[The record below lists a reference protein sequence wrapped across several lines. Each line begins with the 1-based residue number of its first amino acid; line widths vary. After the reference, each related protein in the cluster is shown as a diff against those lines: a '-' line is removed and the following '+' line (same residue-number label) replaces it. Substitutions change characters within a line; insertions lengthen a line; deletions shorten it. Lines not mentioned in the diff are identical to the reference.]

1 MVWGCIAMIPM
12 PWKPLKKILKILKS
26 SLSPNQ
32 IAFSFALGIF
42 AGLPPL
48 GLHVIL
54 PITLALLVR
63 CSFRAFLLSMGLF
76 KLISL
81 AVAPG
86 SYAIGRFLL
95 DANRGLDGLWRVLF
109 HLPIAAPMGYGRY
122 LLFGS
127 LILALLMAIPVF
139 FLVRFLVIKYRC
151 SFTTW
156 VAGWRIS
163 KKLHGRRGIGFL
175 RFFLTGGEAKYEH
188 GKVPWG
194 PFRYVRREMMIILPI
209 IYVFCYLIA
218 AVVVPFFAGRIA
230 TSAASFVVG
239 GDVAVEDSAFSLFT
253 GRLDL
258 EGFSVQ
264 DPGKPEENVLEIP
277 SLTLDAGMLPLIE
290 KRVVFNNVIIDEV
303 FLHVKREA
311 DGTLNIDNF
320 TSGWNAEGYMD
331 WAAKYADKVDWFDLL
346 RHFIEYLGEPRP
358 RKPPTDL
365 SRYSGGR
372 SFPGFRPS
380 FAVEQIEIGR
390 IHLTLDDVRD
400 PGEGLPPLT
409 LIEVELSNLAFPSH
423 LNRDPVIIALKG
435 RVGDDPESA
444 FLLSAHLDAMHL
456 DDRGEVPEH
465 RYDLELRKIDLV
477 RIAKIYETTLPVVVL
492 SGRATCTMGVT
503 IRGDEVLGEVSL
515 LVEDLRLAELPGRP
529 LFGLSADLSARV
541 VEGINRYARD
551 LPVVIGFAIDGEVAS
566 PQVHWEEP
574 LLEIAREGLL
584 MEGRRE
590 LQGVIDR
597 LGLQID
603 ALGPTGEVPLQP
615 GYEELRR
622 QAEERA
628 TELIRGGVEGLS
640 PPDLVDPLKDLFE
653 ELFPVNEEE
662 GS

>member
-1 MVWGCIAMIPM
+1 MIPM

-81 AVAPG
+81 AVASG

-127 LILALLMAIPVF
+127 LILSLLMAIPVF
-139 FLVRFLVIKYRC
+139 FLVRSLVIKYRY
-151 SFTTW
+151 SFATW

-163 KKLHGRRGIGFL
+163 KKLRDRRGIGVL
-175 RFFLTGGEAKYEH
+175 RFLLTGGAAKYEH
-188 GKVPWG
+188 GKVPRG
-194 PFRYVRREMMIILPI
+194 PFRYVRREMLIILPI
-209 IYVFCYLIA
+209 VYAVCYLIA

-258 EGFSVQ
+258 EGLSVQ
-264 DPGKPEENVLEIP
+264 DPGRPEENVLEIP
-277 SLTLDAGMLPLIE
+277 SLTLDAGMLPLLE
-290 KRVVFNNVIIDEV
+290 KRVVFNNVRIDEV
-303 FLHVKREA
+303 FLHVKRED
-311 DGTLNIDNF
+311 DGTLNIDDF
-320 TSGWNAEGYMD
+320 TSGWNAEGYLD

-358 RKPPTDL
+358 RKPPMDL

-372 SFPGFRPS
+372 SFPGLRPS
-380 FAVEQIEIGR
+380 FAVERIEIGR

-409 LIEVELSNLAFPSH
+409 LIEVKLSNLVFPAH
-423 LNRDPVIIALKG
+423 LNRDPVTIALKG

-456 DDRGEVPEH
+456 DDRGEVSEH
-465 RYDLELRKIDLV
+465 RYDLEFRKIDLV
-477 RIAKIYETTLPVVVL
+477 RIAKIYETALPVLIL
-492 SGRATCTMGVT
+492 SGRATCTVGIT
-503 IRGDEVLGEVSL
+503 IRGDAVLGEVSL
-515 LVEDLRLAELPGRP
+515 LVEDLRLAEIPGRP
-529 LFGLSADLSARV
+529 LFGLSADLSPRV

-603 ALGPTGEVPLQP
+603 AMGPAVEVPLQS
-615 GYEELRR
+615 GYEELRQ

-640 PPDLVDPLKDLFE
+640 PPALADPLKGLFE
-653 ELFPVNEEE
+653 ELFPVDEQE

>member
-1 MVWGCIAMIPM
+1 
-12 PWKPLKKILKILKS
+12 
-26 SLSPNQ
+26 
-32 IAFSFALGIF
+32 
-42 AGLPPL
+42 
-48 GLHVIL
+48 
-54 PITLALLVR
+54 
-63 CSFRAFLLSMGLF
+63 
-76 KLISL
+76 
-81 AVAPG
+81 
-86 SYAIGRFLL
+86 
-95 DANRGLDGLWRVLF
+95 
-109 HLPIAAPMGYGRY
+109 
-122 LLFGS
+122 
-127 LILALLMAIPVF
+127 
-139 FLVRFLVIKYRC
+139 
-151 SFTTW
+151 
-156 VAGWRIS
+156 
-163 KKLHGRRGIGFL
+163 
-175 RFFLTGGEAKYEH
+175 
-188 GKVPWG
+188 
-194 PFRYVRREMMIILPI
+194 
-209 IYVFCYLIA
+209 
-218 AVVVPFFAGRIA
+218 
-230 TSAASFVVG
+230 VG
-239 GDVAVEDSAFSLFT
+239 GDVAVEESSFSLFT

-264 DPGKPEENVLEIP
+264 DPGKPEEDVLEIP
-277 SLTLDAGMLPLIE
+277 SLTLDAGMLPLLE
-290 KRVVFNNVIIDEV
+290 KRVVFSNVRIDEA
-303 FLHVKREA
+303 FLHVEREA
-311 DGTLNIDNF
+311 DGTLNIDDF
-320 TSGWNAEGYMD
+320 TSGWNVEGYLD

-365 SRYSGGR
+365 SRYSGRR
-372 SFPGFRPS
+372 SFPGVRPS
-380 FAVEQIEIGR
+380 FAVERIEIGR

-400 PGEGLPPLT
+400 PGEGFPPLT
-409 LIEVELSNLAFPSH
+409 LIEVELSNLAFPTH

-435 RVGDDPESA
+435 LVGDDPESV
-444 FLLSAHLDAMHL
+444 FLLSAHLD
-456 DDRGEVPEH
+456 DRGDVPEH

-492 SGRATCTMGVT
+492 SGRATCTMGIT
-503 IRGDEVLGEVSL
+503 IRGDAVLGEVSL
-515 LVEDLRLAELPGRP
+515 LVEDFRLAEVPGRP

-628 TELIRGGVEGLS
+628 TELIRGGGEGLF
-640 PPDLVDPLKDLFE
+640 PPDLVEPLNDLFE
-653 ELFPVNEEE
+653 ELFPVDEEE